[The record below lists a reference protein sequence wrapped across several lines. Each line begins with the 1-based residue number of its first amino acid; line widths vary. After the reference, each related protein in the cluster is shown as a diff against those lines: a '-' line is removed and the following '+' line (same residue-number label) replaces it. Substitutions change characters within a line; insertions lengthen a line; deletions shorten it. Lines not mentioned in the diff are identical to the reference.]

1 MRARIGFGSPRFLRS
16 VRAQTSTPACARP
29 GFRKAR
35 SKNVRRAAEAD
46 AEPEAAGFAS
56 AVQVRSRAEWTH
68 ATLHH
73 GTRCVLL
80 ELQAVVRLENHLSRL
95 RRNVPAQTV
104 KQCSRRRSVAI
115 AIRRQATLVRFGWS
129 RTFTEAK
136 MNAYLPC
143 QCEQKTRRAR
153 VRVYVRACV
162 CVALRRRREASMLG
176 RGEAHDHADKHGDGS
191 KDRLGKRLGAD
202 IRPQQRLRTGGWARS
217 DVPARRKA

>member
-115 AIRRQATLVRFGWS
+115 AIRRAAQATLVRFGWS

-153 VRVYVRACV
+153 VRACVRACV
-162 CVALRRRREASMLG
+162 
-176 RGEAHDHADKHGDGS
+176 
-191 KDRLGKRLGAD
+191 
-202 IRPQQRLRTGGWARS
+202 RLRCTPAQARGFY
-217 DVPARRKA
+217 AWERRGT